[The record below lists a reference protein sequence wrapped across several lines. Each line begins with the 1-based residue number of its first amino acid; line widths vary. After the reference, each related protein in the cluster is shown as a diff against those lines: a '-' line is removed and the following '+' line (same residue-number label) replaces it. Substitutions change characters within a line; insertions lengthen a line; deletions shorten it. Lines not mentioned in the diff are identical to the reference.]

1 MDLETR
7 TIDGKMIPYCIS
19 FFYKDIDGLN
29 RTQSHYLRDGDNPE
43 SLLKHAI
50 NNLLSE
56 KLDGYVVYLHNFS
69 NFDAVFLLR
78 ILSDMGKTLS

>member
-29 RTQSHYLRDGDNPE
+29 RTQSHYWRDGDNPD

-56 KLDGYVVYLHNFS
+56 KLDGRRS
-69 NFDAVFLLR
+69 Q
-78 ILSDMGKTLS
+78 